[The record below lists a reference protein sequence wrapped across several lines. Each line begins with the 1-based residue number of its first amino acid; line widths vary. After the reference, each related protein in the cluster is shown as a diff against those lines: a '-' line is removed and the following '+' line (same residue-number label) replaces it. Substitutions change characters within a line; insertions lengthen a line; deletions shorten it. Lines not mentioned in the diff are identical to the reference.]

1 MRRHRTQAAAA
12 ALALVLAG
20 CGGSGGGADGGD
32 ASPATDRPSSAGA
45 EATSPSTTA
54 PEASPTTAPAAAP
67 QGPAVAAEDFA
78 FAPARLEVRAGA
90 AVRWSNA
97 DGVAHTATAGPPD
110 APSGAFHVVLEPGAG
125 GQAVFEQPG
134 SYPYHCAIHPTMT
147 GEVVV
152 AP

>member
-20 CGGSGGGADGGD
+20 CGGSGGADGGD
-32 ASPATDRPSSAGA
+32 ASPATDRPPSTGA
-45 EATSPSTTA
+45 EAASPSTT
-54 PEASPTTAPAAAP
+54 EVSPTTATATAP
-67 QGPAVAAEDFA
+67 EGPAVAAENFA

-90 AVRWSNA
+90 TVRWSNA
-97 DGVAHTATAGPPD
+97 DGVAHTATAGPPE
-110 APSGAFHVVLEPGAG
+110 APSGAFHVVLEPDAG
-125 GQAVFEQPG
+125 GQAVFERPG
-134 SYPYHCAIHPTMT
+134 SYPYHCTIHPTMT